1 LILKKGYP
9 PQKTR
14 MATEMNKESI
24 ESLVKTLKKDSDIY
38 KLLTAII
45 EKQDEPDLDINGKRR
60 VREEMKK
67 LCGHTIRSLKALYR
81 DPVPTYIEYLVTDE
95 VKEWD
100 INKYTIDPIYKDAL
114 SEYDIYV
121 RPGYEQYPFIK
132 ILIDDKVLAY
142 SIYRY
147 IGELPFYVSVDK
159 NKKIPTVDHISRN
172 AYDNTRGNL
181 RYCTAGSN
189 SVNKCRVK
197 NNKNR
202 YHGMEGSSITEGG
215 KVDMKVLIWCL
226 MFDTYLKD
234 KKEEFKEEDLKHI
247 SMTAC
252 KTKDTLEYFQDH
264 AMIMDRFV
272 DEMQRIPSIGI
283 YDKET
288 SRNDIPIIA
297 IKTAGLELL
306 CKIWKSYPRK
316 NHPIYQFKVHHDH
329 VGALYYDITRYE
341 RNGEFAHLNLIKA
354 KPSTGMD
361 IPERIMTP
369 IEVLNKYEQEQDP
382 LYLDDYH
389 SRLGLVVDAGKIKKY
404 EKEGRSIRARWSNRA
419 VDYQSFLKKH
429 GDEKMTNEMYYEVG
443 QVDVEHGIKNL

>member
-1 LILKKGYP
+1 M
-9 PQKTR
+9 T
-14 MATEMNKESI
+14 TDMNKESV
-24 ESLVKTLKKDSDIY
+24 EKLVKTLKKESDIF

-45 EKQDEPDLDINGKRR
+45 EKQDEPDLDSNAKRR
-60 VREEMKK
+60 VREDMKK
-67 LCGHTIRSLKALYR
+67 ICGHTIRSLKALYR
-81 DPVPTYIEYLVTDE
+81 DPVQVYIEYLVTDE

-100 INKYTIDPIYKDAL
+100 VNKYNIDPVYKDVL

-121 RPGYEQYPFIK
+121 QPGYEQYPFIK
-132 ILIDDKVLAY
+132 ILVDDKVLTY

-147 IGELPFYVSVDK
+147 IGEVPFYVSLNK
-159 NKKIPTVDHISRN
+159 NKKIATVDHISRD
-172 AYDNTRGNL
+172 AYDNTRANL
-181 RYCTAGSN
+181 RYCTAGNN

-202 YHGMEGSSITEGG
+202 YHGLEGSSITEGG

-226 MFDTYLKD
+226 MFDTYLND

-252 KTKDTLEYFQDH
+252 KTKDTLEYFKDH

-272 DEMQRIPSIGI
+272 DEMLRIPSIGI

-288 SRNDIPIIA
+288 SRSDIPIIA
-297 IKTAGLELL
+297 IKTAGLEQL

-316 NHPIYQFKVHHDH
+316 DHPIYQLKVNHDY

-341 RNGEFAHLNLIKA
+341 RNGEFAHLNLIRA
-354 KPSTGMD
+354 KPSSGMD

-369 IEVLNKYEQEQDP
+369 IEILNKYELEQDEV
-382 LYLDDYH
+382 YLDDYH
-389 SRLGLVVDAGKIKKY
+389 KRLGLTVDAGKIKKY
-404 EKEGRSIRARWSNRA
+404 ERDGRNIRAKWIARHTG
-419 VDYQSFLKKH
+419 YTSFLEKYDK
-429 GDEKMTNEMYYEVG
+429 DKMTNHMYYEVG
-443 QVDVEHGIKNL
+443 HVDVEQGMKNL